1 MASDHFA
8 HVKLSCSS
16 LFTSGLVF
24 LMIVALCNFS
34 RLRQAFDKMS
44 HPHLLGKLQQY
55 RIKGQL
61 LKWISD
67 FLTTRRRRVVN
78 RWPFLRLVEVT
89 PAVPQGSIL
98 RPLLFLVYINELPLA
113 VKCNCGL
120 FAGDSILHRKV
131 TSEPDWKDHQ
141 TSLHSAYHWRNTW
154 LATLKSEKS
163 KVLLLSRSKDP

>member
-1 MASDHFA
+1 MINMASDHFA
-8 HVKLSCSS
+8 LVKLSCSN

-78 RWPFLRLVEVT
+78 RWPFLRLVGGNIWRASGKYFET
-89 PAVPQGSIL
+89 
-98 RPLLFLVYINELPLA
+98 
-113 VKCNCGL
+113 
-120 FAGDSILHRKV
+120 FA
-131 TSEPDWKDHQ
+131 
-141 TSLHSAYHWRNTW
+141 
-154 LATLKSEKS
+154 
-163 KVLLLSRSKDP
+163 LSRLY